1 MGFHRA
7 GGGKLELAVVN
18 PVGVFG
24 PVLGPDYSTSIVLVK
39 RLLDGAMPGCPDIC
53 FGAVGVRDVAEL
65 HLKTMIHPAAGGE
78 RFLATGGDFVSVL
91 EIAQVL
97 MQGGG
102 DAGPK
107 VPTRP
112 LPSWLM
118 CLVAVFDREV
128 KAVAPELGK
137 HKNASNEKARRL
149 LGWAPRSPG
158 TRFSPRPGVCW
169 SLGS

>member
-78 RFLATGGDFVSVL
+78 RFLATGGDFVGVF

-97 MQGGG
+97 KQGA
-102 DAGPK
+102 DP
-107 VPTRP
+107 P
-112 LPSWLM
+112 LAKLAHA
-118 CLVAVFDREV
+118 LGRAV
-128 KAVAPELGK
+128 
-137 HKNASNEKARRL
+137 
-149 LGWAPRSPG
+149 
-158 TRFSPRPGVCW
+158 
-169 SLGS
+169 

>member
-65 HLKTMIHPAAGGE
+65 HLKTMIHPAARGE
-78 RFLATGGDFVSVL
+78 GFLATGGDFVGVF

-97 MQGGG
+97 KQGA
-102 DAGPK
+102 DP
-107 VPTRP
+107 P
-112 LPSWLM
+112 LAKL
-118 CLVAVFDREV
+118 AH
-128 KAVAPELGK
+128 APG
-137 HKNASNEKARRL
+137 R
-149 LGWAPRSPG
+149 
-158 TRFSPRPGVCW
+158 GV
-169 SLGS
+169 